1 METAIKVTP
10 DEANHADWA
19 IGPMHDVAGTEDFD
33 YEENDIPFLRGSELI
48 FPTSSRAAAEDFL
61 FRIEDQLK
69 DMIYDEY
76 GYGDAFRPQLLP
88 QGAKE
93 LRASKSLARKV
104 RARFLV
110 RTRASK
116 ENPMKTRYRRRN
128 YETDP
133 KGRTLT
139 LSGAECDEY
148 MMPWIFGAFAVGG
161 LLSAI
166 VFYKWGYSNGSAA
179 PATSAAQSTGT

>member
-19 IGPMHDVAGTEDFD
+19 IGGMQDAGTDFN
-33 YEENDIPFLRGSELI
+33 YEEEDIPFLRGSELI
-48 FPTSSRAAAEDFL
+48 FQTSSNAAAEDFL
-61 FRIEDQLK
+61 FRVEDQLK

-76 GYGDAFRPQLLP
+76 GYGDAFRPKLLP

-104 RARFLV
+104 RARFPN
-110 RTRASK
+110 TEK
-116 ENPMKTRYRRRN
+116 NPMRRYHRRN
-128 YETDP
+128 EMTDP

-139 LSGAECDEY
+139 LSGTECDEH

-179 PATSAAQSTGT
+179 PATSAVTSTSGT